1 MATIKGLD
9 LFKYS
14 PYKNL
19 TADQHRLRKKRAVQY
34 EKAHEAVSKRFGL
47 PADAD
52 EMDWAVKKSTIQ
64 IIFYDQLQVIRPS
77 GIEQER
83 VNDKFRQ
90 REVSYYQLD
99 SQMRVKGGN
108 DYLKYVYSLLGQEA
122 EKKRTFRKYEFKLV
136 EEFAHF
142 NQLMYEMEEKFGL
155 CRMVAGYE
163 WKWKSDGDKTGEIQ
177 DIIIDGIEK
186 RWNGTRVDWVDSKN
200 ALNEVGCV
208 HTVQGYDLNY
218 AFVIVGED
226 LKYRD
231 GRIIIDKKKYFDKNG
246 KKTATEEE
254 LAVYIR
260 NIYYVLMS
268 RGIYGTYL
276 YVCDEE
282 LRSYFR
288 KYIEVYS
295 D

>member
-1 MATIKGLD
+1 
-9 LFKYS
+9 
-14 PYKNL
+14 
-19 TADQHRLRKKRAVQY
+19 
-34 EKAHEAVSKRFGL
+34 
-47 PADAD
+47 
-52 EMDWAVKKSTIQ
+52 
-64 IIFYDQLQVIRPS
+64 
-77 GIEQER
+77 
-83 VNDKFRQ
+83 
-90 REVSYYQLD
+90 
-99 SQMRVKGGN
+99 
-108 DYLKYVYSLLGQEA
+108 
-122 EKKRTFRKYEFKLV
+122 
-136 EEFAHF
+136 
-142 NQLMYEMEEKFGL
+142 MYEMEEKFGL
-155 CRMVAGYE
+155 CRMVAGYA

-186 RWNGTRVDWVDSKN
+186 RWNGTRVDWVYSKN

-288 KYIEVYS
+288 KYIEVYR

>member
-83 VNDKFRQ
+83 MNDKFRQ
-90 REVSYYQLD
+90 REVSHYQLD

-122 EKKRTFRKYEFKLV
+122 EKKRSFRKYEFKLV
-136 EEFAHF
+136 
-142 NQLMYEMEEKFGL
+142 
-155 CRMVAGYE
+155 R
-163 WKWKSDGDKTGEIQ
+163 S
-177 DIIIDGIEK
+177 
-186 RWNGTRVDWVDSKN
+186 
-200 ALNEVGCV
+200 
-208 HTVQGYDLNY
+208 
-218 AFVIVGED
+218 
-226 LKYRD
+226 
-231 GRIIIDKKKYFDKNG
+231 
-246 KKTATEEE
+246 
-254 LAVYIR
+254 
-260 NIYYVLMS
+260 
-268 RGIYGTYL
+268 
-276 YVCDEE
+276 
-282 LRSYFR
+282 LRTS
-288 KYIEVYS
+288 IN
-295 D
+295 